1 MSSIPV
7 FVGLDYH
14 QDSVQVAVI
23 DQQGRRLANHR
34 CVNSW
39 QAVAKA
45 VQPHGQVV
53 RAAVESCCGAAD
65 FAQELVEKAGWCV
78 DLSHPGFCARMK
90 QNPDKHDLADSE
102 LLADLQRAGY
112 LPKVWLAPQPIR
124 ELRQLVRYRQQQVN
138 QRRDVKL
145 RIGALLREQRVKCPL
160 EKVSRWSVKWV
171 KWLKSQAA
179 LSEQGRWVTD
189 RHLARL
195 KLLDEEIAATER
207 RLQQVTA
214 DDSLVKK
221 LLEQR
226 GIGLV
231 TACVLRAQIGRFDRF
246 RNGKQLSHFAG
257 LSPRN
262 VSSGARQATA
272 GLIRSGDPLLRAT
285 LIEAAHRLIWHQDR
299 WARLARAL
307 RARGK
312 PASLVTAAVANR
324 FVRWLHHE
332 MLAVK

>member
-14 QDSVQVAVI
+14 QDSVQVAII
-23 DQQGRRLANHR
+23 DQQGRRLANRR
-34 CVNSW
+34 CENDW
-39 QAVAKA
+39 QAVVKA
-45 VQPHGQVV
+45 VEPHGRVV

-65 FAQELVEKAGWCV
+65 FAQQLVDRVGWCV

-145 RIGALLREQRVKCPL
+145 RVGALLREQRIKCPL
-160 EKVSRWSVKWV
+160 GKVSRWSSKWV
-171 KWLKSQAA
+171 NWLKMQAP
-179 LSEQGRWVTD
+179 LSEKGRWITD

-195 KLLDEEIAATER
+195 QLLNEEIAAVEK
-207 RLQQVTA
+207 RLEQVTA
-214 DDSLVKK
+214 EDPLIKK
-221 LLEQR
+221 LLEQP

-272 GLIRSGDPLLRAT
+272 GLIKSGDPLLRAT

-299 WARLARAL
+299 WAKLAKAL

-312 PASLVTAAVANR
+312 SASVVTAAVANR
-324 FVRWLHHE
+324 FLRRLHHE
-332 MLAVK
+332 MVSAK